1 MKREGRLHGKV
12 RAHAKLLQ
20 QFNPKLKLE
29 EVVNISGYSPV
40 TGEHTRVISK
50 PTNHSKYTGKC
61 RKPRC
66 LECHSHPVTK
76 SRDKAKGAYKL
87 KSCNVLMN
95 HKLVSWRVIAGNGN
109 GLKYSGISA
118 SEMLRQLLDDDVC
131 DDHVNY
137 ENDENFD
144 EFGEGHEGEEEEEE
158 NKVVLD
164 DDDDDDDGVNEDGDW
179 EFCDF
184 GFVLELLD
192 GGDWCVVTEA

>member
-20 QFNPKLKLE
+20 QFNPKFKLE
-29 EVVNISGYSPV
+29 EVANISGDPPV

-61 RKPRC
+61 RKARC

-95 HKLVSWRVIAGNGN
+95 HKLVSWRIIAGNGN
-109 GLKYSGISA
+109 ALKHSGISA
-118 SEMLRQLLDDDVC
+118 SEMLRQLLG
-131 DDHVNY
+131 Y
-137 ENDENFD
+137 ER
-144 EFGEGHEGEEEEEE
+144 EGEED
-158 NKVVLD
+158 VVLH
-164 DDDDDDDGVNEDGDW
+164 DDDDDGIDEDGDW
-179 EFCDF
+179 EFCEF

-192 GGDWCVVTEA
+192 GGDWCVVAQA